1 MRTHDVENRAAA
13 GLASKVVRRIALC
26 GVAILPRRPRSP
38 TGEIDIVAQHG
49 GVLAIIGVKARPT
62 HTQAADA
69 VTCRHWEQLVR
80 AAQWYIA
87 TQPRLATLALLFDAT
102 PVAPWRRPY
111 HLLDAWRP
119 DLS

>member
-1 MRTHDVENRAAA
+1 MRTHDVKNSAAA
-13 GLASKVVRRIALC
+13 SLASKVVRRIALC

-38 TGEIDIVAQHG
+38 IGEIDIVAQRG
-49 GVLAIIGVKARPT
+49 GVLAIIEVARPT

-69 VTCRHWEQLVR
+69 VTCRQWEQLVR
-80 AAQWYIA
+80 AAEWYIA

>member
-1 MRTHDVENRAAA
+1 MRTHDVKNSAAA
-13 GLASKVVRRIALC
+13 SLASKVVRRIALC

-38 TGEIDIVAQHG
+38 IGEIDIVAQRG
-49 GVLAIIGVKARPT
+49 GVLAIIEVKARPT

-69 VTCRHWEQLVR
+69 VTCRQWEQLVC

-87 TQPRLATLALLFDAT
+87 TQPRLATLASLFDVM

>member
-1 MRTHDVENRAAA
+1 M
-13 GLASKVVRRIALC
+13 
-26 GVAILPRRPRSP
+26 
-38 TGEIDIVAQHG
+38 
-49 GVLAIIGVKARPT
+49 
-62 HTQAADA
+62 
-69 VTCRHWEQLVR
+69 
-80 AAQWYIA
+80 WYIA